1 MIGVSG
7 FLLLLL
13 LALLATM
20 LLGLVRVMRG
30 PSMGDRLTSIQL
42 LGTGGV
48 AVLFLLSQVLQL
60 PALIDVALV
69 LALLA
74 AVIAAALT
82 RREVDDA

>member
-1 MIGVSG
+1 
-7 FLLLLL
+7 
-13 LALLATM
+13 M

-30 PSMGDRLTSIQL
+30 PTLADRLTSIQL

-48 AVLFLLSQVLQL
+48 GVLLLLSQLLRL
-60 PALIDVALV
+60 PSLIDVALV

-82 RREVDDA
+82 RREVDHA

>member
-1 MIGVSG
+1 VIDVPGV
-7 FLLLLL
+7 LLLLL
-13 LALLATM
+13 LALMATM
-20 LLGLVRVMRG
+20 MLGLVRVLRG

-48 AVLFLLSQVLQL
+48 GVLFLLSQLLQL
-60 PALIDVALV
+60 PSLIDVALV

-82 RREVDDA
+82 RREADDA

>member
-1 MIGVSG
+1 MIDVPGV
-7 FLLLLL
+7 LLLLL
-13 LALLATM
+13 LALMATM
-20 LLGLVRVMRG
+20 LLGLVRVLRG

-48 AVLFLLSQVLQL
+48 GVLFLLSQLLQL
-60 PALIDVALV
+60 PSLIDVALV

-82 RREVDDA
+82 RREADDA